1 MILIFG
7 TAIGILLMKFD
18 FNFVGNSMLESTNVD
33 VGFAELSSIVLTA
46 ATVVL
51 GGVALAIGVVEIF
64 GFQFIRAELI
74 KNAEQVVRSRLD
86 DSLDKR
92 VEAEIVKRLVPQIDK
107 MLEKAGRGGQLD
119 KAVSRAMHGSAE
131 DELNPEFHPDDDG
144 NR

>member
-1 MILIFG
+1 M
-7 TAIGILLMKFD
+7 
-18 FNFVGNSMLESTNVD
+18 
-33 VGFAELSSIVLTA
+33 
-46 ATVVL
+46 
-51 GGVALAIGVVEIF
+51 AIGVVAIF

-92 VEAEIVKRLVPQIDK
+92 VESEIVKRLVPQIDK
-107 MLEKAGRGGQLD
+107 MLKKAGRGGQLD

-131 DELNPEFHPDDDG
+131 DELNPEFDPDDDG